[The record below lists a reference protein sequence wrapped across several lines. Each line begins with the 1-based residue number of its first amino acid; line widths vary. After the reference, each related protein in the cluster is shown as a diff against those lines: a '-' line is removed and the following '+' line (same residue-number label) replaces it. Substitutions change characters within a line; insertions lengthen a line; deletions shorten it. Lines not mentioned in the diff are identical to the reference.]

1 MDDQLAVRVLHR
13 LAHVAEQLAAV
24 RRIVDACVRQYSVSG
39 TPSTYSMT
47 NHGVPSASV
56 SAS

>member
-1 MDDQLAVRVLHR
+1 MNDRVPMRVLHR
-13 LAHVAEQLAAV
+13 LAHARNKRSRSA
-24 RRIVDACVRQYSVSG
+24 IDDAWSRQYSVSG

-47 NHGVPSASV
+47 NHGVPSPSV